1 MLENVKG
8 IIKAYCAIHYPDADG
23 LSNFDCGCSFDDLQP
38 CDSFCMECVPSKW
51 DQEDEVFTALKIKSS
66 NIRFSETGSSPYYLN
81 TNTTTKEVPNQD
93 NTDPKNGLLEA
104 SLKNRIVIDSSIIKS
119 PTIMNNTVI
128 IGEIKQGE

>member
-1 MLENVKG
+1 MDEKEIAELKDGSMNKSGENT
-8 IIKAYCAIHYPDADG
+8 
-23 LSNFDCGCSFDDLQP
+23 
-38 CDSFCMECVPSKW
+38 M
-51 DQEDEVFTALKIKSS
+51 SS